1 MYYVAGIAT
10 LKEDNFL
17 FQWSEAYP
25 EFEFLLSMQ
34 CIISFV
40 KVQLCLWMLRK
51 RMDWTGK
58 SAHIANEKGYTKLK
72 KKKKEW
78 RKKSLNLLSLFL
90 FSVIKTNLKVG
101 LNEEWHLLI

>member
-1 MYYVAGIAT
+1 MSYVAGIAT

-72 KKKKEW
+72 KKKKNGE
-78 RKKSLNLLSLFL
+78 KK
-90 FSVIKTNLKVG
+90 V
-101 LNEEWHLLI
+101 